1 VTGLAERAAEHD
13 PERFVRMRTALG
25 DQDEASIDLNEHVAH
40 VILYLNGRGV
50 RPVSPHGTSPR
61 STLLTLQETA

>member
-1 VTGLAERAAEHD
+1 
-13 PERFVRMRTALG
+13 MRNALG
-25 DQDEASIDLNEHVAH
+25 DQDDAAIDLNEHVAR
-40 VILYLNGRGV
+40 VVLYLNGRGV